1 MSLLG
6 IAWRSIRQRLLTS
19 GLTALSLALGVALVV
34 ATLVI
39 GGVVRD
45 AFSSG
50 QGLGYNLIVGAKGS
64 PLQLVL
70 NSVYFVSKPIEN
82 IGWDVYQD
90 FLPAEDRPDGVAGR
104 YAGSVANAV
113 PICMG
118 DYYRS
123 YRVVGTTAAYFDR
136 LTLGDGRP
144 FTFAA
149 GRNFQA
155 SEFFG
160 GVLGSTVATTLR
172 LSVGDRFA
180 PTHGADDGL
189 VHDPFTVTGILARTD
204 TPVDRGVYVNMEGF
218 YLQEG
223 HAKPIPETVTHATP
237 EEAGP
242 EAGGA
247 LEISPP
253 HRTESPQA
261 DREISAATKASG
273 PADPTT
279 GVITLATHD
288 TPNPTTGIITLA
300 THATP
305 KEAGPEAG
313 GALEISPPHRTE
325 SPQAHREISAATK
338 ASGPAD
344 PTTGVITLASH
355 DTPNP
360 TTGVITAAAQPPPN
374 PSPLPLNQREVT
386 AILVQTASPG
396 GMPPELLA
404 MGLKNAINEGRAA
417 QAAEPVREI
426 RTLLDLFVRPL
437 ELLLLL
443 VTTLVVIVSAI
454 GILVSMVGS
463 SLERSRDVAVM
474 RALGARRSHVLT
486 VVLLE
491 AVLLA
496 VGGGLVGWVLGH
508 GIVAAIG
515 PLITTNAGVSAG
527 FFSSALPGELL
538 LVPFLVIL
546 AILAAL
552 LPALAAYRT
561 DVAKWL

>member
-45 AFSSG
+45 AFGSG

-70 NSVYFVSKPIEN
+70 NSVYLVSKPVEN
-82 IGWDVYQD
+82 IAWDFYED
-90 FLPAEDRPDGVAGR
+90 FLPAASRRDGTDGR
-104 YAGSVANAV
+104 FAGSVDLAV

-123 YRVVGTTAAYFDR
+123 FRVVGTNAAYFDK
-136 LTLGDGRP
+136 LTVGDDR
-144 FTFAA
+144 TFAFA
-149 GRNFQA
+149 SGRNFRDD
-155 SEFFG
+155 EFYG
-160 GVLGSTVATTLR
+160 AVLGISVAQKLG
-172 LSVGDRFA
+172 LKVGDTIA

-189 VHDPFTVTGILARTD
+189 VHDPFTITGILARTD

-223 HAKPIPETVTHATP
+223 HSKPAADGGSDEPHDESHH
-237 EEAGP
+237 EA
-242 EAGGA
+242 E
-247 LEISPP
+247 P
-253 HRTESPQA
+253 H
-261 DREISAATKASG
+261 G
-273 PADPTT
+273 
-279 GVITLATHD
+279 
-288 TPNPTTGIITLA
+288 NP
-300 THATP
+300 
-305 KEAGPEAG
+305 K
-313 GALEISPPHRTE
+313 
-325 SPQAHREISAATK
+325 
-338 ASGPAD
+338 
-344 PTTGVITLASH
+344 
-355 DTPNP
+355 
-360 TTGVITAAAQPPPN
+360 
-374 PSPLPLNQREVT
+374 PLPYAQREVT

-404 MGLKNAINEGRAA
+404 MGLKNTINEGRDG
-417 QAAEPVREI
+417 QAAAPVSEI

-463 SLERSRDVAVM
+463 ALERSRDVAVM
-474 RALGARRSHVLT
+474 RALGARRSHVLAI
-486 VVLLE
+486 VLLE
-491 AVLLA
+491 AILLA
-496 VGGGLVGWVLGH
+496 VGGGLVGCVLGH

-527 FFSSALPGELL
+527 FFSSAPLGELL
-538 LVPFLVIL
+538 LVPFLVVL

-552 LPALAAYRT
+552 MPALAAYRT

>member
-6 IAWRSIRQRLLTS
+6 IAWRSIRQRLFTS

-45 AFSSG
+45 AFASG

-70 NSVYFVSKPIEN
+70 NSVYLVSKPIEN
-82 IGWDVYQD
+82 IPWSFYQA
-90 FLPAEDRPDGVAGR
+90 FLPAAARPEGTAGR
-104 YAGSVANAV
+104 YAGSIAQAV

-118 DYYRS
+118 DYFRS
-123 YRVVGTTAAYFDR
+123 FRVVGTSAAYFDG

-144 FTFAA
+144 FAFAT
-149 GRNFQA
+149 GRNFRDD
-155 SEFFG
+155 EFFG
-160 GVLGSTVATTLR
+160 GVLGATVAAR
-172 LSVGDRFA
+172 LGLAVGDPFS

-189 VHDPFTVTGILARTD
+189 VHDPFVVTGILARTD

-223 HAKPIPETVTHATP
+223 HAKPLP
-237 EEAGP
+237 
-242 EAGGA
+242 AGGA
-247 LEISPP
+247 GGDDRPSPDP
-253 HRTESPQA
+253 
-261 DREISAATKASG
+261 
-273 PADPTT
+273 PADPT
-279 GVITLATHD
+279 ADHD
-288 TPNPTTGIITLA
+288 
-300 THATP
+300 HA
-305 KEAGPEAG
+305 
-313 GALEISPPHRTE
+313 
-325 SPQAHREISAATK
+325 
-338 ASGPAD
+338 
-344 PTTGVITLASH
+344 H
-355 DTPNP
+355 D
-360 TTGVITAAAQPPPN
+360 AAAAGVTQPA
-374 PSPLPLNQREVT
+374 PLPFAQREVT
-386 AILVQTASPG
+386 AILVQTAAPG

-404 MGLKNAINEGRAA
+404 MGLKTTINEGPDG

-463 SLERSRDVAVM
+463 ALERSRDVAVM

-486 VVLLE
+486 AVLLE
-491 AVLLA
+491 AILLA
-496 VGGGLVGWVLGH
+496 VGGGLAGWLLGH

-527 FFSSALPGELL
+527 FLSSAPLGEAL
-538 LVPFLVIL
+538 LVPLLVVL

>member
-6 IAWRSIRQRLLTS
+6 IAWRSIKQRLFTS

-45 AFSSG
+45 AFASG

-70 NSVYFVSKPIEN
+70 NSVYLVSKPIEN
-82 IGWDVYQD
+82 ISWSFYQE
-90 FLPAEDRPDGVAGR
+90 FLPAAARPDGVAGR
-104 YAGSVANAV
+104 YAGSVAKAV

-118 DYYRS
+118 DYFKS
-123 YRVVGTTAAYFDR
+123 FRVVGTNAAYFDS
-136 LTLGDGRP
+136 LTLGDDRP
-144 FTFAA
+144 FAFAA
-149 GRNFQA
+149 GRNFRDD
-155 SEFFG
+155 EFFG
-160 GVLGSTVATTLR
+160 GVLGSAVAAKLG
-172 LSVGDRFA
+172 LAVGDTFA

-223 HAKPIPETVTHATP
+223 HAKPVPDDPPTDD
-237 EEAGP
+237 EAGG
-242 EAGGA
+242 EAEGA
-247 LEISPP
+247 LEISRPRASQPP
-253 HRTESPQA
+253 RRI
-261 DREISAATKASG
+261 REISQATKAFA
-273 PADPTT
+273 PADTSPEGQPAEPPGPT
-279 GVITLATHD
+279 
-288 TPNPTTGIITLA
+288 
-300 THATP
+300 
-305 KEAGPEAG
+305 
-313 GALEISPPHRTE
+313 
-325 SPQAHREISAATK
+325 
-338 ASGPAD
+338 
-344 PTTGVITLASH
+344 
-355 DTPNP
+355 
-360 TTGVITAAAQPPPN
+360 
-374 PSPLPLNQREVT
+374 PLPFNQREVT

-404 MGLKNAINEGRAA
+404 MGLKTTINEGREG

-463 SLERSRDVAVM
+463 ALERSRDVAVM

-486 VVLLE
+486 AVLLE
-491 AVLLA
+491 AIILA
-496 VGGGLVGWVLGH
+496 VGGGLVGWLLGH

-527 FFSSALPGELL
+527 FFSAAPLGEAL
-538 LVPFLVIL
+538 LVPFLVLL

>member
-6 IAWRSIRQRLLTS
+6 IAWRSIRQRLFTS

-45 AFSSG
+45 AFASG

-70 NSVYFVSKPIEN
+70 NSVYLVSKPIEN
-82 IGWDVYQD
+82 IPWSFYQE
-90 FLPAEDRPDGVAGR
+90 FLPAEARGDRVAGR
-104 YAGSVANAV
+104 YAGSVAKAV

-118 DYYRS
+118 DYYKS
-123 YRVVGTTAAYFDR
+123 FRVVGTNAAYFDT

-144 FTFAA
+144 FTFAS
-149 GRNFQA
+149 GRNFRDD
-155 SEFFG
+155 EFFG
-160 GVLGSTVATTLR
+160 GLVGSAVATTLG
-172 LSVGDRFA
+172 LAVGDTFA

-223 HAKPIPETVTHATP
+223 HAKPVPEGENSAP
-237 EEAGP
+237 AGADAAP
-242 EAGGA
+242 PA
-247 LEISPP
+247 SPG
-253 HRTESPQA
+253 SPA
-261 DREISAATKASG
+261 
-273 PADPTT
+273 
-279 GVITLATHD
+279 
-288 TPNPTTGIITLA
+288 
-300 THATP
+300 
-305 KEAGPEAG
+305 
-313 GALEISPPHRTE
+313 
-325 SPQAHREISAATK
+325 
-338 ASGPAD
+338 
-344 PTTGVITLASH
+344 
-355 DTPNP
+355 
-360 TTGVITAAAQPPPN
+360 
-374 PSPLPLNQREVT
+374 PLPFNQREVT
-386 AILVQTASPG
+386 AILVQTAAPG
-396 GMPPELLA
+396 GLPPELLA
-404 MGLKNAINEGRAA
+404 MGLKTAVNEGRDG

-463 SLERSRDVAVM
+463 ALERSRDVAVM

-486 VVLLE
+486 AVLLE
-491 AVLLA
+491 AIILA
-496 VGGGLVGWVLGH
+496 VGGGLLGWLLGH
-508 GIVAAIG
+508 AIVAAIG

-527 FFSSALPGELL
+527 FFSAAPLGEAL
-538 LVPFLVIL
+538 LVPFLVGL
-546 AILAAL
+546 AILSAL

>member
-6 IAWRSIRQRLLTS
+6 IAWRSIKQRLFTS

-45 AFSSG
+45 AFASG

-70 NSVYFVSKPIEN
+70 NSVYLVSKPIEN
-82 IGWDVYQD
+82 ISWSFYQE
-90 FLPAEDRPDGVAGR
+90 FLPAEARPDEVAGR
-104 YAGSVANAV
+104 YAGSVAKAV

-118 DYYRS
+118 DYFKS
-123 YRVVGTTAAYFDR
+123 FRVVGTNAAYFDS
-136 LTLGDGRP
+136 LTLGDDRP
-144 FTFAA
+144 FSFAA
-149 GRNFQA
+149 GRNFRDD
-155 SEFFG
+155 EFFG
-160 GVLGSTVATTLR
+160 GVLGSAVAAKLG
-172 LSVGDRFA
+172 LSVGDTFA

-223 HAKPIPETVTHATP
+223 HAKPVPEG
-237 EEAGP
+237 E
-242 EAGGA
+242 
-247 LEISPP
+247 
-253 HRTESPQA
+253 
-261 DREISAATKASG
+261 
-273 PADPTT
+273 
-279 GVITLATHD
+279 
-288 TPNPTTGIITLA
+288 
-300 THATP
+300 
-305 KEAGPEAG
+305 
-313 GALEISPPHRTE
+313 
-325 SPQAHREISAATK
+325 
-338 ASGPAD
+338 
-344 PTTGVITLASH
+344 
-355 DTPNP
+355 
-360 TTGVITAAAQPPPN
+360 AAAEPPA
-374 PSPLPLNQREVT
+374 SDAVGAFRPLPFNQREVT

-404 MGLKNAINEGRAA
+404 MGLKTTVNEGREG

-463 SLERSRDVAVM
+463 ALERSRDVAVM

-486 VVLLE
+486 AVLLE
-491 AVLLA
+491 AIILA
-496 VGGGLVGWVLGH
+496 VGGGLVGWLLGH

-527 FFSSALPGELL
+527 FFSAAPLGELL
-538 LVPFLVIL
+538 LVPFLVLL

>member
-6 IAWRSIRQRLLTS
+6 IAWRSIRQRLFTS

-45 AFSSG
+45 AFASG

-70 NSVYFVSKPIEN
+70 NSVYLVSKPIEN
-82 IGWDVYQD
+82 ISWRFYQE
-90 FLPAEDRPDGVAGR
+90 FLPAEARPDGVAGR
-104 YAGSVANAV
+104 YAGSVAKAV

-118 DYYRS
+118 DYFRS
-123 YRVVGTTAAYFDR
+123 FRVVGTNAAYFDT
-136 LTLGDGRP
+136 LTVGDGRP
-144 FTFAA
+144 FGFAA
-149 GRNFQA
+149 GRNFRDD
-155 SEFFG
+155 EFFG
-160 GVLGSTVATTLR
+160 GVLGSTVATKLG
-172 LSVGDRFA
+172 LAVGDHFS

-223 HAKPIPETVTHATP
+223 HAKPVPEG
-237 EEAGP
+237 EGEAGA
-242 EAGGA
+242 EAGKERG
-247 LEISPP
+247 LSP
-253 HRTESPQA
+253 
-261 DREISAATKASG
+261 
-273 PADPTT
+273 
-279 GVITLATHD
+279 
-288 TPNPTTGIITLA
+288 
-300 THATP
+300 
-305 KEAGPEAG
+305 AG
-313 GALEISPPHRTE
+313 GN
-325 SPQAHREISAATK
+325 
-338 ASGPAD
+338 PA
-344 PTTGVITLASH
+344 
-355 DTPNP
+355 
-360 TTGVITAAAQPPPN
+360 
-374 PSPLPLNQREVT
+374 PLPFNQREVT

-404 MGLKNAINEGRAA
+404 MGLKTAINEDRDG

-463 SLERSRDVAVM
+463 ALERSRDVAVM

-486 VVLLE
+486 AVLLE
-491 AVLLA
+491 AIILA
-496 VGGGLVGWVLGH
+496 VGGGLVGWLLGH

-527 FFSSALPGELL
+527 FFSAAPLGEAL
-538 LVPFLVIL
+538 LVPFLVGL
-546 AILAAL
+546 AILSAL

>member
-1 MSLLG
+1 MSLWG
-6 IAWRSIRQRLLTS
+6 IAWRSIRQRLFTS

-45 AFSSG
+45 AFASG

-70 NSVYFVSKPIEN
+70 NSVYLVSKPIEN
-82 IGWDVYQD
+82 ISWRFYQE
-90 FLPAEDRPDGVAGR
+90 FLPADARPDGVAGR
-104 YAGSVANAV
+104 YAGSVAKAV

-118 DYYRS
+118 DYFRS
-123 YRVVGTTAAYFDR
+123 FRVVGTNAACFDT
-136 LTLGDGRP
+136 LTVGDGRP
-144 FTFAA
+144 FAFAA
-149 GRNFQA
+149 GRNFRDD
-155 SEFFG
+155 EFFG
-160 GVLGSTVATTLR
+160 GVLGGAVAAKLG
-172 LSVGDRFA
+172 LAVGDRFA

-223 HAKPIPETVTHATP
+223 HAKPVPEGDRGD
-237 EEAGP
+237 EAGA
-242 EAGGA
+242 EAGKD
-247 LEISPP
+247 
-253 HRTESPQA
+253 PQL
-261 DREISAATKASG
+261 S
-273 PADPTT
+273 PAD
-279 GVITLATHD
+279 G
-288 TPNPTTGIITLA
+288 
-300 THATP
+300 
-305 KEAGPEAG
+305 
-313 GALEISPPHRTE
+313 R
-325 SPQAHREISAATK
+325 
-338 ASGPAD
+338 PA
-344 PTTGVITLASH
+344 
-355 DTPNP
+355 
-360 TTGVITAAAQPPPN
+360 
-374 PSPLPLNQREVT
+374 PLPFDQREVT

-404 MGLKNAINEGRAA
+404 MGLKTAINEDRDG

-463 SLERSRDVAVM
+463 ALERSRDVAVM

-486 VVLLE
+486 AVLLE
-491 AVLLA
+491 AIILA
-496 VGGGLVGWVLGH
+496 VGGGVVGWLLGH

-527 FFSSALPGELL
+527 FFSAAPLGEAL
-538 LVPFLVIL
+538 LVPFLVGL
-546 AILAAL
+546 AILSAL

>member
-1 MSLLG
+1 MTLFG

-45 AFSSG
+45 AFGSG
-50 QGLGYNLIVGAKGS
+50 SGLGYNLIVGAKGS

-70 NSVYFVSKPIEN
+70 NSVYLVSKPIEN
-82 IGWDVYQD
+82 ISWDFYQE
-90 FLPAEDRPDGVAGR
+90 FLPADARPDGTAGR
-104 YAGSVANAV
+104 FAGSVATAV

-123 YRVVGTTAAYFDR
+123 FRVVGTNAAYFDR
-136 LTLGDGRP
+136 LSLGDGRA
-144 FTFAA
+144 FSFAG
-149 GRNFQA
+149 GRNFRDQ
-155 SEFFG
+155 EFFG
-160 GVLGSTVATTLR
+160 GVLGSAVAAKLGLT
-172 LSVGDRFA
+172 VGDRFA

-189 VHDPFTVTGILARTD
+189 EHDPFTVTGILARTD

-223 HAKPIPETVTHATP
+223 HAKPVVAGDA
-237 EEAGP
+237 EAERP
-242 EAGGA
+242 APAADQAGG
-247 LEISPP
+247 SD
-253 HRTESPQA
+253 TE
-261 DREISAATKASG
+261 G
-273 PADPTT
+273 
-279 GVITLATHD
+279 H
-288 TPNPTTGIITLA
+288 
-300 THATP
+300 P
-305 KEAGPEAG
+305 K
-313 GALEISPPHRTE
+313 
-325 SPQAHREISAATK
+325 
-338 ASGPAD
+338 
-344 PTTGVITLASH
+344 
-355 DTPNP
+355 
-360 TTGVITAAAQPPPN
+360 
-374 PSPLPLNQREVT
+374 PLPFAEREVT
-386 AILVQTASPG
+386 AILVETASPA
-396 GMPPELLA
+396 GMPAELLA
-404 MGLKNAINEGRAA
+404 MGLKTTINEGREG

-486 VVLLE
+486 TVLLE

-496 VGGGLVGWVLGH
+496 VGGGLAGWLLGH

-527 FFSSALPGELL
+527 FFSAAPLGELL
-538 LVPFLVIL
+538 LVPFLIVL
-546 AILAAL
+546 AVLAAL